1 MSRVGYNWHYDPA
14 GPGCFLWGAPL
25 ALVKLVGFFR
35 GGNQLLWRVLLMAF
49 KTYKTQQ
56 RFGAVLVLVGNLVI
70 FYHPKPIAGVMMIPL
85 LLVGGY
91 HSWAGYKR
99 YKRERSK

>member
-1 MSRVGYNWHYDPA
+1 
-14 GPGCFLWGAPL
+14 
-25 ALVKLVGFFR
+25 
-35 GGNQLLWRVLLMAF
+35 MAF
-49 KTYKTQQ
+49 KTGRAQQ
-56 RFGAVLVLVGNLVI
+56 RFGGVLALVGNLVL

-99 YKRERSK
+99 YKRERLK